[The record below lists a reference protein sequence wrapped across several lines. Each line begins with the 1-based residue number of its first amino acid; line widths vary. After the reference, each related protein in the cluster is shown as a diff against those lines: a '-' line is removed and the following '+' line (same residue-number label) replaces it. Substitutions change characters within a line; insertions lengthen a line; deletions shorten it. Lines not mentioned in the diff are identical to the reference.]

1 MTNDEKIADLQRE
14 IDVLKR
20 ALPVTEDQRAEMDR
34 RAREWQNEMHQM
46 REARMAHAAPFTR
59 EDLAAFEAATPR
71 SVCQDIA
78 ARGGVRPPSA
88 DGTTG
93 TISSVHRSPG
103 VYPNTS
109 GWRSETPFGPQ
120 PGINHVDRLVDAQDV
135 KDRAELIAQ
144 EARTAAVR
152 KALSEAK

>member
-1 MTNDEKIADLQRE
+1 MADDERIAALQRE
-14 IDVLKR
+14 LDLLKR
-20 ALPVTEDQRAEMDR
+20 ALPVTEDQRVAMDR
-34 RAREWQNEMHQM
+34 RAKEWQNEMHQM

-59 EDLAAFEAATPR
+59 ADYAAFEAATPR

-88 DGTTG
+88 DGTAG
-93 TISSVHRSPG
+93 TISVVHRSPG
-103 VYPNTS
+103 VYPNTN

-120 PGINHVDRLVDAQDV
+120 PGINHVDRLVDAQDAR
-135 KDRAELIAQ
+135 DRAELILQ